1 MYITRVYHPKK
12 TIHATLESAVRAL
25 CLERVDVLIAAMA
38 AGRSCV

>member
-12 TIHATLESAVRAL
+12 TIHATLESAAL